1 MIVAGM
7 LARRSPRNKVS
18 AARIKMQSD
27 GAAAYGGRRQTLRGF
42 HEPVT
47 DSRSLFSRC
56 QLTEPIEILRISQQ
70 QEVFK
75 QQLFFFPCTPLRLLF
90 FVVLF
95 FFVSS
100 FDGSLFKA
108 RLLAD
113 HPTRPPRFADLRGT
127 LKKKRT
133 SRFIKEN

>member
-7 LARRSPRNKVS
+7 LARHSPRNKVS

-70 QEVFK
+70 QQVFK
-75 QQLFFFPCTPLRLLF
+75 QQLLFVFFSRAHRFVYCFLLF
-90 FVVLF
+90 SFFLSPPLMEASSKRASSPIIPPGPLVLQICE
-95 FFVSS
+95 
-100 FDGSLFKA
+100 A
-108 RLLAD
+108 
-113 HPTRPPRFADLRGT
+113 P
-127 LKKKRT
+127 
-133 SRFIKEN
+133 